1 MNKIIRGKIE
11 NIEIS
16 IKQIDTKEG
25 IYGKLDQFVYS
36 IILDNGKKYTTESS
50 LRDIK
55 VGDTVD
61 IFNDGNDINIVLSKT
76 SAKKILKDYKF
87 SVVFN
92 AVSTLFTLCLYSS
105 VIMKYIYEENHSP
118 LILLIPITIMFF
130 GFMTQDTIKSIY
142 NLNKEN
148 KNLLKKYTLGY
159 SAEQIVNYKI
169 EPKINIKDILKI

>member
-36 IILDNGKKYTTESS
+36 LILDNGKKYITESS

-61 IFNDGNDINIVLSKT
+61 IFNNGNDTNIILSKT

-87 SVVFN
+87 SVVIN
-92 AVSTLFTLCLYSS
+92 AILTLFTICVYSS
-105 VIMKYIYEENHSP
+105 VIMKYIYEGNHSP

-130 GFMTQDTIKSIY
+130 GFMTENTIESIY
-142 NLNKEN
+142 NLNKED
-148 KNLLKKYTLGY
+148 KKLLKKYTLGY
-159 SAEQIVNYKI
+159 SAEQIMNYKI